1 MKQALQYV
9 GLWEIVTG
17 TMLKPGAGV
26 TGDDTWIKMNAA
38 TSAMI
43 LQCIKT
49 DLVVKI
55 IHLTSAAEIWTLFA
69 SEYSQVGSGS
79 IMYWFSRL
87 TRHMSSGGDIS
98 AHITGFQE
106 ATRYLANAKFIIPE
120 SVMAAILLSTLPSD
134 PKDPESWDYFIKG
147 IRIDNSTTLS
157 SVISLILEEKRRQS
171 PATNPAP
178 AEAALAAREQTARAN
193 SKRFCRNCKRD
204 GHEMASCWAPGGGNE
219 GQGPKRRPHKKK
231 EKGKEKANV
240 ADEGGDESSNVVLEK
255 CLMAYEV
262 TFSAYSPCETENST

>member
-1 MKQALQYV
+1 MSNSPAAPTAPVTATVSVPSTWDMLANSTGLFPKSDEDRLASESGYYVWSHRMKQALQYV

-38 TSAMI
+38 ASAMI

-147 IRIDNSTTLS
+147 I
-157 SVISLILEEKRRQS
+157 
-171 PATNPAP
+171 
-178 AEAALAAREQTARAN
+178 
-193 SKRFCRNCKRD
+193 
-204 GHEMASCWAPGGGNE
+204 
-219 GQGPKRRPHKKK
+219 
-231 EKGKEKANV
+231 
-240 ADEGGDESSNVVLEK
+240 
-255 CLMAYEV
+255 
-262 TFSAYSPCETENST
+262 